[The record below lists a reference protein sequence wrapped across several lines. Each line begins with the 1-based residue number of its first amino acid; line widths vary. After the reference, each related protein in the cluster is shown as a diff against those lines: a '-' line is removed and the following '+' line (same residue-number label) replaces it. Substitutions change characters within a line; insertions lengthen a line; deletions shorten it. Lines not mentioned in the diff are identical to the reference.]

1 MRRLVPRV
9 LGYLRPH
16 RRALVWS
23 LVQVMLVSAFEL
35 LKPWPLKIVIDSV
48 LGHKPAPFGWAP
60 GGRRRSSFSPRAPPS
75 S

>member
-16 RRALVWS
+16 RRALTWS
-23 LVQVMLVSAFEL
+23 LVQVMVVSAFEL

-48 LGHKPAPFGWAP
+48 LGHQPGPFAW
-60 GGRRRSSFSPRAPPS
+60 
-75 S
+75 